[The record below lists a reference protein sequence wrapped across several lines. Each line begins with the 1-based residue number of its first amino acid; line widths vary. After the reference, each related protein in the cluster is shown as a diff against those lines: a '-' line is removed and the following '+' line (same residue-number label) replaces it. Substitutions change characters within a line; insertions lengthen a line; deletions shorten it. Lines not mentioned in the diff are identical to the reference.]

1 MTIIH
6 TLNKKIHCNHYL
18 THVKTNTS
26 KTCNPNHNILLAF
39 KYQCET
45 RTGEEKK
52 KKKETELEGIAFFN
66 RFLQLL
72 RDE

>member
-52 KKKETELEGIAFFN
+52 KKKKKLSWRESHSLTGSCN
-66 RFLQLL
+66 Y
-72 RDE
+72 